1 MRVRIA
7 IGGDIIFGKGVSRI
21 AQARGL
27 GYLFEPIAPLLRE
40 ADWTVLNMEGC
51 ISTRGAPLPKEY
63 TFRAPPDL
71 AAHLRLAGVSMVS
84 LGNNHSMDY
93 GATALLDTMDYLW
106 GAGVWWAGAGA
117 NRMSAAQAVSVDF
130 GGLRVAFVCFTAV
143 VPRGF
148 PAGMRTPG
156 VATLDTVLPVLHK
169 ARANADALIV
179 IPHWGDEGSTRPSA
193 KQQRIA
199 RQLADAGATLIVG
212 HHPHVVQGYAQVG
225 KTHVFYS
232 VGNFIHTPRSRLAR
246 QAVLLQATLDR
257 SGVCEIQ
264 PIPLWL
270 EGGRPIARHSLH
282 PTVRENGVHKK
293 VWKARTR

>member
-7 IGGDIIFGKGVSRI
+7 IGGDIIFSRGVSQI
-21 AQARGL
+21 ARARGL
-27 GYLFEPIAPLLRE
+27 GYFFEPIAPLLRE

-106 GAGVWWAGAGA
+106 QAGVWWAGAGA
-117 NRMSAAQAVSVDF
+117 NRAAAAQPVYVDL

-148 PAGMRTPG
+148 PAGARTPG
-156 VATLDTVLPVLHK
+156 VATLDAVLPTLHEV
-169 ARANADALIV
+169 RANADTLVV
-179 IPHWGDEGSTRPSA
+179 IPHWGDEGTTRPNP
-193 KQQRIA
+193 KQRRIA
-199 RQLADAGATLIVG
+199 QLLADAGATLIVG
-212 HHPHVVQGYAQVG
+212 HHPHVVQGYARVG
-225 KTHVFYS
+225 AAHVFYS

-246 QAVLLQATLDR
+246 QAVLLQATLDK
-257 SGVCEIQ
+257 SGVCEVQ

-270 EGGRPIARHSLH
+270 EGGRPIPKRPSGNRFPA
-282 PTVRENGVHKK
+282 PVP
-293 VWKARTR
+293 KAFP

>member
-1 MRVRIA
+1 MQVRIA
-7 IGGDIIFGKGVSRI
+7 IGGDIIFGKGVSQI
-21 AQARGL
+21 ARARGL

-51 ISTRGAPLPKEY
+51 ISTRGAPMPKEY

-106 GAGVWWAGAGA
+106 EAGVWWAGAGA
-117 NRMSAAQAVSVDF
+117 NRASAAQAVSVDF

-148 PAGMRTPG
+148 PAGARTPG
-156 VATLDTVLPVLHK
+156 VATLDAVLPTLRE
-169 ARANADALIV
+169 ARANADALVV
-179 IPHWGDEGSTRPSA
+179 IPHWGDEGTTRPNA
-193 KQQRIA
+193 KQRRIA

-212 HHPHVVQGYAQVG
+212 HHPHVAQGYARVG
-225 KTHVFYS
+225 AAHVFYS
-232 VGNFIHTPRSRLAR
+232 VGNFIHTPRSKLAR
-246 QAVLLQATLDR
+246 QAVLLQATLDK
-257 SGVCEIQ
+257 SGVREVL

-270 EGGRPIARHSLH
+270 ESGRPIPQRGRLSL
-282 PTVRENGVHKK
+282 
-293 VWKARTR
+293 